1 MLKLFPPESLTRIA
15 VVGAGAVGCYFGG
28 MLARGGSPVTLIG
41 RPEHVDAIRRDGLF
55 MDRLTFK
62 ESVAV
67 TASTEMSAAQDCD
80 LVLFCVKTLDTEGA
94 ARELAPFLA
103 GNAVVLSM
111 QNGVDNVERI
121 RSATGIEAVPAVVY
135 VAASMSAPGWVKH
148 AGRGDLLIG
157 DIKRSSRRHDLAAIA
172 SLFAAAQVP
181 CVVSAEIEVE
191 LWKKMMMNCA
201 YNAISALSQVKY
213 GSILENELT
222 REVLQEAVRE
232 GVAVAR
238 AEGVTLSEDA
248 TIAAALALGGKM
260 TEARSSTAQDLA
272 RHKRTEMDSLN
283 GYIVRR
289 GREHGIETPVN
300 KTLYALVKQLEE
312 S

>member
-1 MLKLFPPESLTRIA
+1 M

-28 MLARGGSPVTLIG
+28 MLARAGNPVVLIG
-41 RPEHVDAIRRDGLF
+41 RPEHVNAIRRDGLF
-55 MDRLTFK
+55 MDTMTFK

-67 TASTEMSAAQDCD
+67 SASTEMSAAQNAG
-80 LVLFCVKTLDTEGA
+80 LVLFCVKTLDTEEA

-103 GNAVVLSM
+103 PDAVVLSM
-111 QNGVDNVERI
+111 QNGVDNVERM
-121 RSATGIEAVPAVVY
+121 RSASQMEAVPAVVY
-135 VAASMSAPGWVKH
+135 VAASMSAPGRVQH

-157 DIKRSSRRHDLAAIA
+157 DRKSSSRVHDLAAVC
-172 SLFAAAQVP
+172 SLFAAALVP

-201 YNAISALSQVKY
+201 YNAISALSKSKY
-213 GSILENELT
+213 GAILENELS
-222 REVLQEAVRE
+222 REVLQDAVRE
-232 GVAVAR
+232 AVAVAH
-238 AEGVTLSEDA
+238 AEGVALSEEA
-248 TIAAALALGGKM
+248 MVAAALDLGGKM
-260 TEARSSTAQDLA
+260 TEARSSTAQDLG
-272 RHKRTEMDSLN
+272 RHKRTEIDSLN

-289 GREHGIETPVN
+289 GGGHGIPTPVN